1 MSVLENIKVVLT
13 FSGNQR
19 LDSNESR
26 STDERAI
33 AMVESVGLAPKM
45 HAISASLTQVE
56 LRKLELARAMS
67 ANPKLLIADEA
78 LAGLSGAEVDEV
90 LVLIM
95 NMKAKGVSVLL
106 IEHIMS
112 AVMQFSERLVVLVAG
127 NKIADGNPQD
137 VINNPE
143 VIRAYLGE

>member
-1 MSVLENIKVVLT
+1 
-13 FSGNQR
+13 
-19 LDSNESR
+19 
-26 STDERAI
+26 
-33 AMVESVGLAPKM
+33 
-45 HAISASLTQVE
+45 
-56 LRKLELARAMS
+56 MS